1 MSSRKF
7 FTLMLSIICASTFCV
22 SSAQNKKEQN
32 LETPQQPDSI
42 SAIDIIN
49 NDTTSTIEI
58 IQPELLNERIIDLPK
73 KEEPKKQITKPK
85 VVQAPKKEKIATGK
99 TQITEGKRVSYTIVA
114 FNKPNQ
120 RDNAKAIAQKINSRF
135 PGYRARVTSN
145 LPYWQVSVGPFF
157 DENDAKKAMSN
168 IRSSIPGTT
177 PSLRKKN
184 IVITR

>member
-1 MSSRKF
+1 MSSRNF
-7 FTLMLSIICASTFCV
+7 FTLMLSLVYASIFFV
-22 SSAQNKKEQN
+22 SSAQNKTEQSN
-32 LETPQQPDSI
+32 NVIQQLPDSI

-49 NDTTSTIEI
+49 NDSTSTIEI
-58 IQPELLNERIIDLPK
+58 IQPELLNERIINLS
-73 KEEPKKQITKPK
+73 KEEPKKDT
-85 VVQAPKKEKIATGK
+85 PKKVHTPKKDEKIATGK
-99 TQITEGKRVSYTIVA
+99 TKITEGKRISYTIIA

-120 RDNAKAIAQKINSRF
+120 RDNAKAIAQKINSKF

-168 IRSSIPGTT
+168 IRGSIPGTT